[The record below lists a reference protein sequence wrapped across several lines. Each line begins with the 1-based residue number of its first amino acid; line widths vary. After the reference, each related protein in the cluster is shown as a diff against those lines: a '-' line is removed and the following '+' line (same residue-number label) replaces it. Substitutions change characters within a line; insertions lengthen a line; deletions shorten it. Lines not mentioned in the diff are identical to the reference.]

1 MAKTLEFDLGADR
14 LIGIAADLV
23 DSHNYIG
30 ALKMLNK
37 NAEADGNDEDS
48 YMLYA
53 EIFDDM
59 GLYERCVNGWFRFMD
74 NTAECDWTDCYEG
87 LAVSFMNLGNQH
99 FSAYYYNKLLFENG
113 EISSEDREQIVG
125 EFLAAEENPLKF
137 AYPPRLADCSQIFA
151 DGIEF
156 MKAGEYDRAAAE
168 FEKVDEENEKY
179 FSARNYIAMCKIIS
193 DRTDEAEQEC
203 LNLLKRRPDD
213 VQALTTLAAVKTE
226 AGKRGE
232 ALALAE
238 KLISLSPENPDEI
251 YKIATV
257 CCENKLHEQAY
268 KLFCKLPE
276 EFEYDQTVLYFKAV
290 SAFNCGKYEESFTA
304 FDNIVT
310 INPDAVTARFYYNAA
325 RAMEQSG
332 EITELGYFYRL
343 PQEIRESSLKMLA
356 AYLRLPAASAKKLSS
371 ALDLSACVKWCFD
384 ECDGTALDELQSLAA
399 HVAVKACMDDYVRD
413 ILLNAFLPDQ
423 LKIDTLSAL
432 CARNEFNCFGVVIC
446 NVYRRVTMQ
455 HIMLGRKKRA
465 NFMAAYSRLVAH
477 FSILDDEHGKA
488 FAAAAE
494 ELYKTLSAQDRLD
507 VAKDTDALTAAIYIK
522 SGVREAG
529 VTGKNL
535 WQFFDVTKNRVS
547 VISGEDL

>member
-1 MAKTLEFDLGADR
+1 MAKTLEFDPAADR
-14 LIGIAADLV
+14 LIGIAAQLV

-37 NAEADGNDEDS
+37 NAEADGVDEDG

-59 GLYERCVNGWFRFMD
+59 GLYERCVNFWFRFMD

-87 LAVSFMNLGNQH
+87 LAVSYMNLGNQH

-113 EISSEDREQIVG
+113 EISSEEREQIVG
-125 EFLAAEENPLKF
+125 DFLAAEENPLKF
-137 AYPPRLADCSQIFA
+137 VYPPRLADCTHILA

-213 VQALTTLAAVKTE
+213 IQALTTLAAVKTE
-226 AGKRGE
+226 AGKRDE
-232 ALALAE
+232 ALQLAE
-238 KLISLSPENPDEI
+238 RLIAIAPDAPDEI

-257 CCENKLHEQAY
+257 CCENKLHAQAY
-268 KLFCKLPE
+268 KLFCKLPAE
-276 EFEYDQTVLYFKAV
+276 YEYDQTVLYFKAV
-290 SAFNCGKYEESFTA
+290 SAFNCGKFEESFAA
-304 FDNIVT
+304 FDKIVT

-325 RAMEQSG
+325 RAMEKSG
-332 EITELGYFYRL
+332 EVTELSYFYRL

-356 AYLRLPAASAKKLSS
+356 AYLRLPAASAKKLSAS
-371 ALDLSACVKWCFD
+371 LDLSACVKWCFD
-384 ECDGTALDELQSLAA
+384 ECDGAPLDELQSLAI
-399 HVAVKACMDDYVRD
+399 HVAVKAGMDDYVRG
-413 ILLNAFLPDQ
+413 LLLDAFLPDQ
-423 LKIDTLSAL
+423 LKIDALSVL
-432 CARNEFNCFGVVIC
+432 CGRNEFNCFGVVIC

-455 HIMLGRKKRA
+455 SVRLGRKKRSA
-465 NFMAAYSRLVAH
+465 FMAAYSRLVAH

-494 ELYKTLSAQDRLD
+494 ELYCALDNNSALD
-507 VAKDTDALTAAIYIK
+507 AARDTDALTAAIYIR
-522 SGVREAG
+522 SGVKEAG

-535 WQFFDVTKNRVS
+535 WNFFDVDKARVAAITS
-547 VISGEDL
+547 LI